1 MNDVLITWQ
10 RTGVALAAFFAT
22 QPGAAQD
29 PVPLPR
35 VVVSSIGIDGADAFG
50 VPASVSV
57 VDLDD
62 TAVPVANLGAAVANV
77 PGLLLRDR
85 QNQAQDAQVSI
96 RGFGAR
102 ATFGVRGLRLY
113 ADGIPAT
120 MPDGQGQL
128 AHFLLYAGDRI
139 EVLRGPFS
147 ALHGNSSGGVVQ
159 LFSAVGL
166 GPPQVRVQTTA
177 GGHGHRGLTASLRGG
192 SDAVGYHAAV
202 SRTDGDGFREHS
214 ASHRD
219 AANVVLRM
227 AVGGAGHLD
236 LVANRFLSPEAQD
249 PLGLSRAEALADPR
263 AATAAAWLY
272 DTRKSV
278 RQHQVGAVYE
288 HAVAEGQS
296 LRAMVYTGR
305 RAVEQFLAV
314 PRAAQSAPTSAG
326 GVVDLGSDYGGGDL
340 RWSWRGELAAR
351 PLALSVGISADTQRQ
366 QRRGFE
372 NFVGDALGVRG
383 TLRRDER
390 NDARSVDRYV
400 QASWRMSER
409 WGLLAGARHSAIRY
423 VSADRYVTGSNPDDS
438 GRADYAQTTPVAG
451 FSFAP
456 GADTQL
462 HVAFGRGFETPTFN
476 ELGYRADGAA
486 GLAFDLRPARS
497 RHGEIGVKWRGA
509 RGAWIEAA
517 AFRADTDDELAV
529 ARNVGGRSS
538 FRNVGRARRE
548 GVEFAAMVPLSAH
561 WQWQW
566 AYTGLDATFRD
577 VFPLCTAAGCSGP
590 TTGVAAGT
598 RIPGTARHQFASRLA
613 WHRGDWNAAAQLV
626 AVGGVTVNDSGSQ
639 RAPGYGLLNLES
651 GRRWRHGAGAWSAFA
666 RVDNVFD
673 RRYIGSVIVNEGNAR
688 YYEPGPDRMLSV
700 GARWDWSA
708 GD

>member
-1 MNDVLITWQ
+1 M
-10 RTGVALAAFFAT
+10 
-22 QPGAAQD
+22 QPAAAQD
-29 PVPLPR
+29 AVPLPR
-35 VVVSSIGIDGADAFG
+35 VVVSSIGVDGADAFG
-50 VPASVSV
+50 VPASISV

-62 TAVPVANLGAAVANV
+62 AAAPAANLGAAVANV
-77 PGLLLRDR
+77 PGLLMRDR
-85 QNQAQDAQVSI
+85 QNQAQDTQVSI

-177 GGHGHRGLTASLRGG
+177 GGHGHRGLATSLRGG
-192 SDAVGYHAAV
+192 SDGIGYHAAV
-202 SRTDGDGFREHS
+202 SRTDSDGFREHS
-214 ASHRD
+214 ASRRD
-219 AANVVLRM
+219 AANLVVRM

-263 AATAAAWLY
+263 AATAAARLY

-288 HAVAEGQS
+288 HAATERVS

-305 RAVEQFLAV
+305 RDVEQFLAV
-314 PRAAQSAPTSAG
+314 PRVAQMAPTSAG

-340 RWSWRGELAAR
+340 RWSWQGDMAAR
-351 PLALSVGISADTQRQ
+351 PLALAVGISADTQRQ
-366 QRRGFE
+366 RRRGFE
-372 NFVGDALGVRG
+372 NFAGDALGVRG
-383 TLRRDER
+383 ALRRDER
-390 NDARSVDRYV
+390 NDARNRDRYV
-400 QASWRMSER
+400 QASWHMAEH
-409 WGLLAGARHSAIRY
+409 WALLAGVRHSAIRY
-423 VSADRYVTGSNPDDS
+423 VSADRYVTPGNPDDS
-438 GRADYAQTTPVAG
+438 GRADYTATTPVAG
-451 FSFAP
+451 LTFAP
-456 GADTQL
+456 RADMRL
-462 HVAFGRGFETPTFN
+462 SVSLGRGFETPTFN

-548 GVEFAAMVPLSAH
+548 GVEFAATVPLGAE

-566 AYTGLDATFRD
+566 AYTGLAATFRD
-577 VFPLCTAAGCSGP
+577 AFPLCPAAACNGP
-590 TTGVAAGT
+590 TTRVAAGT

-613 WHRGDWNAAAQLV
+613 WRRGDWNAAAQLI
-626 AVGGVTVNDSGSQ
+626 AVGDVTVNDSGSQ
-639 RAPGYGLLNLES
+639 RAPGHGLLNLEW
-651 GRRWRHGAGAWSAFA
+651 GRRWCQGAGAWSAFA
-666 RVDNVFD
+666 RIDNAFD

-688 YYEPGPDRMLSV
+688 HYEPGPDRTLSV
-700 GARWDWSA
+700 GVRWDWRA
-708 GD
+708 DD